1 LSREFQLLSCVLKV
15 VSSFRDGLFDG
26 TQLSD
31 SVDNRLPSLSDLIIN
46 GIRESCDARGIK
58 NALEG
63 RN

>member
-1 LSREFQLLSCVLKV
+1 M
-15 VSSFRDGLFDG
+15 VSSFRNGLFDG